1 MPFKTTENNMKIGIL
16 KIFILLIISF
26 LFSSCGNEKNEVVQ
40 DTITITDKVLSQDKF
55 FNVAYTEINDM
66 LEEKKELDFKRAA
79 FLVEWA
85 YTSGQLDYNKFCDDI
100 NLIANKLSDFIK
112 TNHLEQY
119 KTAGNYAL
127 FEFFTKPNLMNGNKS
142 YTYDFEDFTG
152 KQDYEQVFITK
163 LMRTHTGQ
171 CRSLPMFYK
180 ILCNEI
186 GYSSHLAF
194 APNHL
199 YIKHL
204 GEDGKWVN
212 VELTNGHLSTDA
224 FIISSLGIS
233 AEAIKNG
240 IYMDA
245 ITEKESVAHCL
256 TDLSKAYQKKYGYD
270 DFVLLC
276 CETSIKYF
284 PNNINALMFKHNALL
299 STALS
304 YISKNGMDSSDFLKS
319 NHKEFV
325 KNQTKIEQLGY
336 REISSEDYQ
345 KWLKNMENEK
355 SKQSIN

>member
-1 MPFKTTENNMKIGIL
+1 MNIRIKRT
-16 KIFILLIISF
+16 LIILIIPI
-26 LFSSCGNEKNEVVQ
+26 LFSSCGYKKNNVVN
-40 DTITITDKVLSQDKF
+40 DNISTIHTKLSKDKF
-55 FNVAYTEINDM
+55 FNDAYMEINEM
-66 LEEKKELDFKRAA
+66 LEDKRELNFKRAA

-85 YTSGQLDYNKFCDDI
+85 YSEVKLDYIKFCHDI
-100 NLIANKLSDFIK
+100 ELIANKLKDFIK
-112 TNHLEQY
+112 TNQLEQY
-119 KTAGNYAL
+119 KTAGNFAL
-127 FEFFTKPNLMNGNKS
+127 FEFFTKASTMNGNKPYS
-142 YTYDFEDFTG
+142 YDFEDFTG
-152 KQDYEQVFITK
+152 KQNYEKVFITR

-186 GYSSHLAF
+186 GYSSNLAF

-204 GEDGKWVN
+204 GEDGRWVN

-245 ITEKESVAHCL
+245 ITENESVAHFL
-256 TDLSKAYQKKYGYD
+256 TDLAKAYQKKYGYD

-299 STALS
+299 SMALN
-304 YISKNGMDSSDFLKS
+304 YINKNGMDSSEFLKL

-325 KNQTKIEQLGY
+325 KNQSEIEQLGY

-355 SKQSIN
+355 SKQNIN